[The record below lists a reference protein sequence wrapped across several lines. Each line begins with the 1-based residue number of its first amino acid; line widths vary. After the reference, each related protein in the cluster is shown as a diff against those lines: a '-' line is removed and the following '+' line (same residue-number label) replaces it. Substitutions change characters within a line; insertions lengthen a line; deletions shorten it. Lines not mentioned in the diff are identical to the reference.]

1 MSRKQL
7 NSAAPKLLS
16 AAKSALKAL
25 QRGQLSESTRLSLME
40 ELHDAVQGA
49 EVIEEWKFSF
59 AVTHKTWE
67 HINKA
72 VEQWY
77 VTSEAQ
83 FSLRELLQEGHR
95 TTVRR
100 VYCSLDVDVV
110 ALQKLKEILMAYDP
124 QGATSRAFDRLVE
137 QMDNE
142 IFNKPAL
149 EILARAGL

>member
-1 MSRKQL
+1 VSRRKL

-25 QRGQLSESTRLSLME
+25 QRGALTESARLALIA
-40 ELHDAVQGA
+40 ELQDAVQDT

-72 VEQWY
+72 VDEWY
-77 VTSEAQ
+77 VTAQ
-83 FSLRELLQEGHR
+83 AKSSLRELLQGGHR
-95 TTVRR
+95 KTVQR

-110 ALQKLKEILMAYDP
+110 ALKKFQGILRAYDP
-124 QGATSRAFDRLVE
+124 QGATSRAFDRLIE
-137 QMDNE
+137 QMDTE
-142 IFNKPAL
+142 IFNRPAL
-149 EILARAGL
+149 EILAQTGL